1 MKYALVLL
9 LPIVIFSQVPIL
21 GTQNSGERT
30 YGIGFTN
37 LGEDTEIVMQSNKD
51 TVFTLDDE
59 VLDIRPD
66 KIALSEM
73 YYPIDSDNIVAVGM
87 NGKEISLEEVPIK
100 ATIRAR
106 LVKRGDKAYV
116 IRIRVLKGPSEY

>member
-21 GTQNSGERT
+21 GVQNSGERT

-100 ATIRAR
+100 ATVRAR
-106 LVKRGDKAYV
+106 LVRRGDKFYV
-116 IRIRVLKGPSEY
+116 VRIRVLKGPSEH